1 MGAMRL
7 SRPIRRARLWRP
19 AAIEPMRRC
28 VATITTRCQRR
39 PEREGCAKDI
49 GRGEPLHLGKKTGTG
64 APTVTA
70 INHTIGPE
78 DAGRT
83 LEAMLRRLLPG
94 HSWEQVRKV
103 VAARRVRLGRPPA
116 VDLCM
121 DSARRV
127 HAGEMVQINE
137 RSAPPV
143 ARPGG
148 LVVRYLDSQVV
159 VVEKPS
165 GLNTVRHPSER
176 QWHSSRRELVPCL
189 NEVISRQIA
198 NTGSRISGIDPRARL
213 RIVHRIDKETSGLV
227 VFARTV
233 DAERALGAQFR
244 DHTVKRRYLAIVTGH
259 PNSGTIKSWLLR
271 DRGTVGVAVAPP
283 MA

>member
-1 MGAMRL
+1 M
-7 SRPIRRARLWRP
+7 
-19 AAIEPMRRC
+19 
-28 VATITTRCQRR
+28 
-39 PEREGCAKDI
+39 
-49 GRGEPLHLGKKTGTG
+49 
-64 APTVTA
+64 TA

-148 LVVRYLDSQVV
+148 LVIRYLDSQVV

-165 GLNTVRHPSER
+165 GLNT
-176 QWHSSRRELVPCL
+176 
-189 NEVISRQIA
+189 
-198 NTGSRISGIDPRARL
+198 
-213 RIVHRIDKETSGLV
+213 
-227 VFARTV
+227 
-233 DAERALGAQFR
+233 
-244 DHTVKRRYLAIVTGH
+244 
-259 PNSGTIKSWLLR
+259 SGTHRSANGIH
-271 DRGTVGVAVAPP
+271 RGVNWFRVSTRSFPGRLPIQGLASVE
-283 MA
+283 